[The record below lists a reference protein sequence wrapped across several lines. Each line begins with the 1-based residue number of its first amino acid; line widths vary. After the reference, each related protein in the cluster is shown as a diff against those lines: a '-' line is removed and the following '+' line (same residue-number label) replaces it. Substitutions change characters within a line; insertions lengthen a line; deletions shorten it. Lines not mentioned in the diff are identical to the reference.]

1 MENQI
6 NNQLPAQQEQMQ
18 NLQQNEKLP
27 LNQRMVMVPN
37 PLLLAIQ
44 QKQGQQ
50 IVQPRQIQAQE
61 Q

>member
-50 IVQPRQIQAQE
+50 IVQPRQI
-61 Q
+61 